1 MRNLTKLDIFGIIL
15 VICLSGLAGFANGAE
30 KCADGTE
37 CAAEKSQSTDQEL
50 EDSCSDEGESL

>member
-1 MRNLTKLDIFGIIL
+1 MRDISKLDIFGIIL
-15 VICLSGLAGFANGAE
+15 VICLSAFAGYSYSAE

-37 CAAEKSQSTDQEL
+37 CPTDQEL

>member
-1 MRNLTKLDIFGIIL
+1 MRGLTRLDIIGMVL
-15 VICLSGLAGFANGAE
+15 VICIAGLTGYANGAE

-37 CAAEKSQSTDQEL
+37 CPTDQEL

>member
-1 MRNLTKLDIFGIIL
+1 MRDISKLDIAGMIL
-15 VICLSGLAGFANGAE
+15 VICLSAFAGYSHSAE

-37 CAAEKSQSTDQEL
+37 CPTDQEL